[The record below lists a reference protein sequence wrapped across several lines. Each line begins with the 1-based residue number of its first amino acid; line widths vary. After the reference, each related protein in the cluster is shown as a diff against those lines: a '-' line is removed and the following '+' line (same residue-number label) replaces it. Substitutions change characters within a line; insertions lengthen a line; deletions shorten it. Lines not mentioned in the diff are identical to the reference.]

1 MWGRANTVDTIDT
14 TRIPAIAADDS
25 LYPVEKM
32 DAHRRGLLHQAV
44 SVFVF
49 DSIGRLLIQ
58 RRAAGKYH
66 CPGLW
71 ANSCCSHP
79 HFGEAS
85 DRAATR
91 RLGEELGLEL
101 PLTQTATTEYRA
113 EVGNDLIEHE
123 RVAVF
128 RGTLPVDAGPPA
140 PNPAEVSEIA
150 WLAPEDLKRMAR
162 NLPGRFTPW
171 LRIYLQRWD
180 RLALG

>member
-1 MWGRANTVDTIDT
+1 MWGRADTIDT
-14 TRIPAIAADDS
+14 TRIPAIADDDS

-49 DSIGRLLIQ
+49 DAIGRLLIQ

-79 HFGEAS
+79 HFGEAPA
-85 DRAATR
+85 DAARR
-91 RLGEELGLEL
+91 RLREELGLDL
-101 PLTQTATTEYRA
+101 PLAPTATTEYRA
-113 EVGNDLIEHE
+113 NVGNDLIEHE

-128 RGTLPVDAGPPA
+128 RGLLPADAAPPA

-150 WLAPEDLKRMAR
+150 WIAPEDLGRVAE
-162 NLPGRFTPW
+162 NLPERFAPW
-171 LRIYLQRWD
+171 LRIYLARWD